1 MVSIF
6 LLDITGLEGSER
18 ELETVTATIEKI
30 NQQVI
35 TKFEDFYNFRD
46 TCRIFSN
53 SDE

>member
-1 MVSIF
+1 M
-6 LLDITGLEGSER
+6 
-18 ELETVTATIEKI
+18 ELETVTAAIEKI

-35 TKFEDFYNFRD
+35 AKFEDFYKFRD